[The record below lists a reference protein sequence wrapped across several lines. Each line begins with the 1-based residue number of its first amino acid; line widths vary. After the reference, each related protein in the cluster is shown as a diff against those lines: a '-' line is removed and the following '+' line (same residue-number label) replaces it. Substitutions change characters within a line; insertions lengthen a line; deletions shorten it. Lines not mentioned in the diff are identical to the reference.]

1 MIKVQLTKKG
11 ILKGIKWK
19 ISLQIIIKAT
29 IIIWNFVQIR
39 PFSVNDVVA
48 ISQFCRKSLIFYRIL
63 VKIAM
68 VSLIWSFLIGQY
80 LGVRV
85 RNLFEF
91 LKLDF
96 EKMDWVMQRLKIL
109 FS

>member
-1 MIKVQLTKKG
+1 M
-11 ILKGIKWK
+11 
-19 ISLQIIIKAT
+19 
-29 IIIWNFVQIR
+29 
-39 PFSVNDVVA
+39 
-48 ISQFCRKSLIFYRIL
+48 
-63 VKIAM
+63 AM